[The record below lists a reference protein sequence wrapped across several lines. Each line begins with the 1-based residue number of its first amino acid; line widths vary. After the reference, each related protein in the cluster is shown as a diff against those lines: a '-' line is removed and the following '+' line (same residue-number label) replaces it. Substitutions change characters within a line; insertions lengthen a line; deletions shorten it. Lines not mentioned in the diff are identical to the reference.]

1 MDGLM
6 PDAVFED
13 ADGSETSAVPA
24 DDDFTGYLPSAY
36 FSGSDFQRSG
46 AHQIVEASGVD
57 AWRQWCQKCLVT
69 QKGTSPYYPQD
80 FGLDL
85 QAAFGTRDK
94 SLAENILTREI
105 KESLEADPYHRLS
118 SITSMTFSWISESVL
133 QVSLRLTGIEGS
145 SISVSATLGGVT
157 NA

>member
-6 PDAVFED
+6 PDSVFENVD
-13 ADGSETSAVPA
+13 ESDTEGTLDES
-24 DDDFTGYLPSAY
+24 FTGYLPSAY
-36 FSGSDFQRSG
+36 FSGSDFQRDG
-46 AHQIVEASGVD
+46 THQIVEASGVD
-57 AWRQWCQKCLVT
+57 AWQQWCEKCLLT
-69 QKGTSPYYPQD
+69 QKGASPYYPQN

-94 SLAENILTREI
+94 SLAENILSREI
-105 KESLEADPYHRLS
+105 KESLTADPYHRLS
-118 SITSMTFSWISESVL
+118 SITSMTFAWMSENTL
-133 QVSLRLTGIEGS
+133 QVSLQLTGIEGS